1 MRVIWATRGLVW
13 GFQFLRTGGFSDP
26 LPVYERAF
34 SGIEDEL
41 PVFRRSP
48 EGVAFRFPDPLGRSD
63 RSGRVIPHEFVV
75 LGPSSAEL
83 SSVEDGL
90 RLVWPE
96 VADEYARVWDQPK
109 APPMGA

>member
-48 EGVAFRFPDPLGRSD
+48 EGVAFRFPDPLGRAD

-75 LGPSSAEL
+75 LGDPALRL

-90 RLVWPE
+90 SLVWPGL
-96 VADEYARVWDQPK
+96 ADEYARVWTLPK
-109 APPMGA
+109 GPVMKA